1 MSLDRALLCEVGQ
14 LLYGD
19 EWRRQ
24 LARDLGPLHPAGAR
38 ESIDHR
44 LPARWAAGNKPIPAW
59 VGPALK
65 RLLAERETNLIA
77 LAQRVGSSGEDE

>member
-24 LARDLGPLHPAGAR
+24 LARGLGPLHPDGAR
-38 ESIDHR
+38 DSIDHR
-44 LPARWAAGNKPIPAW
+44 LPARWAAGTRPIPAW

-65 RLLAERETNLIA
+65 RLLAEREASLLA
-77 LAQRVGSSGEDE
+77 LADRIGIAGEDE